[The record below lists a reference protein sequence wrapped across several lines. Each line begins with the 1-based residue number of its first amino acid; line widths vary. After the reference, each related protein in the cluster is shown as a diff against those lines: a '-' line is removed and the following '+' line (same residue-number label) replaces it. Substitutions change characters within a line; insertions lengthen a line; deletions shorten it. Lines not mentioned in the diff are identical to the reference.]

1 MTRVVSLW
9 RAVFRPV
16 VLKKVRCHPHQA
28 VAEQAERRSPMLVL
42 SRKENE
48 KVLFPHLGIAL
59 QILRLGGGKVR
70 LGIEAPGDVSVVRQE
85 IASSEQIAEFAE
97 RLKRSVGSNSHEVRN
112 RLHATLLGLCL
123 VQKQLTRNLV
133 EDAEESLE
141 QLIANMQG
149 LDSELAKGKSRANGC
164 SRRKALVV
172 EDNSNERRLLA
183 GYLSLSGFE
192 VEAVDDGV
200 KALDYLASHERP
212 DAVVMDMQLPRLN
225 GAAAVGVLRSDPRFR
240 GLKVYAVSG
249 MDRCELHV
257 PVGPEG
263 VDHWFCKPLDPRQL
277 VERIIAEIEPA
288 VA

>member
-1 MTRVVSLW
+1 M
-9 RAVFRPV
+9 
-16 VLKKVRCHPHQA
+16 
-28 VAEQAERRSPMLVL
+28 
-42 SRKENE
+42 
-48 KVLFPHLGIAL
+48 
-59 QILRLGGGKVR
+59 
-70 LGIEAPGDVSVVRQE
+70 
-85 IASSEQIAEFAE
+85 
-97 RLKRSVGSNSHEVRN
+97 
-112 RLHATLLGLCL
+112 GLCL

-133 EDAEESLE
+133 EDAEETLE

-149 LDSELAKGKSRANGC
+149 LDRDLANSKRQADGH

-183 GYLSLSGFE
+183 GYLALSGFE

-212 DAVVMDMQLPRLN
+212 DAVVMDMQLPRLG

-240 GLKVYAVSG
+240 GLKVFAVSG
-249 MDRCELHV
+249 MDRSALCM

-263 VDHWFCKPLDPRQL
+263 VDHWFSKPLDPSQL
-277 VERIIAEIEPA
+277 VERINAEARPA